1 MEGGDLRILIVEDD
15 LRLARGMAA
24 SLAADGFAVDV
35 AHNIEDAVSLAAIDP
50 FNAIILDLGLPFG
63 DGLDLLR
70 DLRRRG
76 DVTPIMIVT
85 ARDGVDD
92 RVIGLDHGADD
103 YMAKPFHP
111 RELASRVRALVR
123 RSLGGA
129 DPVLRIGALTLD
141 RSTRRVVL
149 NDTPVDLRRRELAVL
164 ETLMGR
170 AGKVVAKDRIA
181 AEVFSLSDPVA
192 PNALEVYVGRLRR
205 KLGPHGPTIH
215 TVRGLGYMIDAH

>member
-1 MEGGDLRILIVEDD
+1 
-15 LRLARGMAA
+15 MAA
-24 SLAADGFAVDV
+24 SLEADGFVVDV
-35 AHNIEDAVSLAAIDP
+35 AHNGEDATSLAATDT
-50 FNAIILDLGLPFG
+50 FNAIILDLGLPSG
-63 DGLDLLR
+63 DGLNLLR
-70 DLRRRG
+70 DWRRRG

-92 RVIGLDHGADD
+92 RITGLDHGADD

-111 RELASRVRALVR
+111 RELASRMRALVR

-129 DPVLRIGALTLD
+129 DPVLRVGALTLD
-141 RSTRRVVL
+141 RSTRRVALGDVAI
-149 NDTPVDLRRRELAVL
+149 DLRRRELAVL

-170 AGKVVAKDRIA
+170 PGKVVTKDRMA

-192 PNALEVYVGRLRR
+192 PNALEVYIGRLRR
-205 KLGPHGPTIH
+205 KLSPHGPTIH